1 MAAGGSVLLL
11 AGLKNASVL
20 GTVRA
25 LLRGEEPPSRGSGL
39 TESSADRI
47 VGRVRD
53 DTTPTAQAD
62 AIVAEARKQLGR
74 PYRWGAA
81 GPSAFD
87 CSGLVSYVLQ
97 KVGIFPIGRRW
108 VTGQFYVWTGAQSI
122 QRRGVTRGDLIC
134 WQSHIAIATSS
145 TRMIHA
151 PAPGKTVR
159 EVAIYWTG
167 SPLVRRIKNG

>member
-11 AGLKNASVL
+11 AGLKNAPVL
-20 GTVRA
+20 GTARA
-25 LLRGEEPPSRGSGL
+25 LLRGEQPPSRGSGL
-39 TESSADRI
+39 ESAGKI

-53 DTTPTAQAD
+53 DTTPTAKAD
-62 AIVAEARKQLGR
+62 AIVAEARRHLGK

-97 KVGIFPIGRRW
+97 KVGIFPAERRW

-122 QRRGVTRGDLIC
+122 QRTGVTTGDLIC

-151 PAPGKTVR
+151 PAPGKPVS